1 MLILATTERVKKA
14 KLSDLRSEG
23 LIPAV
28 CYNAKNE
35 TISIAVNSR
44 DFQKIWKK
52 AGETSTIELNTAKG
66 KINAM
71 IHEVQIDPVKGHPI
85 HIDFYRVEKGQKV
98 TVGVPVEFQG
108 VAPVVKEQ
116 GAMLVKVLHEIEMEG
131 EPQYIPQSVI
141 VDVTSFVDLDS
152 QILAKDISLPDNVI
166 LKTKEDE
173 VVVSVEEAKE
183 EEKEEKIEEVDMSA
197 IEVETKGKK
206 EIETDTTTTT
216 EEAK

>member
-1 MLILATTERVKKA
+1 MLETVERVKKS
-14 KLSDLRSEG
+14 KLNELRSKG

-44 DFQKIWKK
+44 DFQKIWKE
-52 AGETSTIELNTAKG
+52 AGETSKIELNTAKG
-66 KINAM
+66 KISAM
-71 IHEVQIDPVKGHPI
+71 IHEVQLDPVKGYPL

-108 VAPVVKEQ
+108 VASVVKEQ
-116 GAMLVKVLHEIEMEG
+116 GAMLVKVLHEIEVEG
-131 EPQYIPQSVI
+131 EPQYIPQSI
-141 VDVTSFVDLDS
+141 IIDITPLVDLDS
-152 QILAKDISLPDNVI
+152 QILAKEIPLPNNVV
-166 LKTKEDE
+166 LKTNEDE

-183 EEKEEKIEEVDMSA
+183 EEKEEKTEEIDMSA

-206 EIETDTTTTT
+206 ETEVDAPTTT
-216 EEAK
+216 EKSK